1 MELSWT
7 HTHTRRRWY
16 GWACASD
23 CLSLT
28 RWNQSEWKIKTRF
41 NHNRKNT
48 AQRNKTQCNSYI
60 CCWFLL
66 QLHRE
71 LDSISGFWCVCLFP
85 SKKMHLLIL
94 NNKLNFYMYINRK
107 HSWQQQ
113 SRGIANTMPNLD
125 LNFHDGGVQQK
136 DQLLGNGMELS
147 ISYVLFL
154 LLPFLSPHLSFSISL
169 VKRLVFVVD
178 ISIWIRIHIMLNDD
192 LNKNAAII

>member
-1 MELSWT
+1 
-7 HTHTRRRWY
+7 
-16 GWACASD
+16 
-23 CLSLT
+23 
-28 RWNQSEWKIKTRF
+28 
-41 NHNRKNT
+41 
-48 AQRNKTQCNSYI
+48 
-60 CCWFLL
+60 
-66 QLHRE
+66 
-71 LDSISGFWCVCLFP
+71 
-85 SKKMHLLIL
+85 
-94 NNKLNFYMYINRK
+94 MYINRK

-178 ISIWIRIHIMLNDD
+178 ISI
-192 LNKNAAII
+192 